1 MEPVALYFTDL
12 KCACFDLYFVIKDKA
27 INGIL
32 IKYVG
37 FRGVIIQVLHPFGKM
52 ICLHMP

>member
-37 FRGVIIQVLHPFGKM
+37 FRGVIIQVHPFGKM